1 MNIEERT
8 NDLIE
13 RFWEW
18 RLIDIPEFA
27 TSLGKHEYDDRL
39 MDMSLN
45 AYLRRR
51 DDAKQF
57 LKQTRVLQEVAKTDN
72 ASYDTMFHLDYLED
86 DLDCFI
92 KGLTYQTYLC
102 PLNPIEGP
110 HVRFPGL
117 LSWMKRDSV
126 ADVEKILTRL
136 RLFPHQIDQIIQL
149 LTEGIRIGLTMY
161 IKSIQPFPEAL
172 LAVSK
177 VAVEDS
183 KLFEPFK
190 EKPGTIPKEIWNKL
204 VDTAKDII
212 AKECLPSFERL
223 GTFISETYIPKC
235 RSAEGLGVLPNGKN
249 IYEACVRFHTEQ
261 TVTAKQLHE
270 LGHEQLK
277 KALVRFDEIQKKIG
291 FEGSRADF
299 LKHLRSEPFGYKSE
313 QEMLETYRK
322 VSDKVMAQLPK
333 FFVKM
338 PSIDLEIVP
347 APSEVAREYVNA
359 AYCAG
364 APDNSR
370 PGYFVVNTYRPE
382 IRKRFEAVVLTV
394 HEALPGHHIQIA
406 TTMESP
412 LKEFRRFPDELRYWD
427 PPAHLGMKSGYHEG
441 WASYAEYLGIEMG
454 LYDEDP
460 YDMVGKI
467 SREMVLATRL
477 IVDTGIHMYGWG
489 RQESIDYLMENT
501 ACDEYDIITE
511 VDRYISLPG
520 QSLSY
525 GYGEIKMLE
534 FRART
539 EKALGDA
546 FNLPEFHQ
554 MIASLGDVPLFLL
567 DRHVNKFISDKN
579 VKAA

>member
-8 NDLIE
+8 NELID

-57 LKQTRVLQEVAKTDN
+57 LKQTRVLQETAKKEN
-72 ASYDTMFHLDYLED
+72 ASFDIIFHLDYLED

-117 LSWMKRDSV
+117 LSWMKRESV
-126 ADVEKILTRL
+126 TDIEKILTRM
-136 RLFPHQIDQIIQL
+136 RQFPRQIDQHIEL
-149 LTEGIRIGLTMY
+149 LTEGIRVGFTMY
-161 IKSIQPFPEAL
+161 IKSIQPLPKAL
-172 LAVSK
+172 MAVSK

-183 KLFEPFK
+183 KLFGPFNTKPDTISK
-190 EKPGTIPKEIWNKL
+190 EVWGKL
-204 VDTAKDII
+204 VETAKNII
-212 AKECLPSFERL
+212 EKDCLPSFKRL
-223 GTFISETYIPKC
+223 ANFISDTYIPNC
-235 RSAEGLGVLPNGKN
+235 RSAEGLGVLPNGKDV
-249 IYEACVRFHTEQ
+249 YEAYVRFHTEQ
-261 TVTAKQLHE
+261 TVTARQLFD
-270 LGHEQLK
+270 LGHKHLK

-313 QEMLETYRK
+313 EEMLETYRK
-322 VSDKVMAQLPK
+322 VSDKVMAVLPK
-333 FFVKM
+333 YFLKM
-338 PSIDLEIVP
+338 PKVGLEVVP
-347 APSEVAREYVNA
+347 APAEVAVEYVNA

-370 PGYFVVNTYRPE
+370 PGYFVVNTYKPE
-382 IRKRFEAVVLTV
+382 IRKRFEAVVLTA

-406 TTMESP
+406 TTMETP

-477 IVDTGIHMYGWG
+477 IVDTGIHMYEWG
-489 RQESIDYLMENT
+489 RQQSIDFLMENT

-525 GYGEIKMLE
+525 GYGEMKVIELRRKV
-534 FRART
+534 

-546 FNLPEFHQ
+546 FSLPDFNQ
-554 MIASLGDVPLFLL
+554 MMASVGDVPLFLL
-567 DRHVNKFISDKN
+567 GRQVDKYISDKN
-579 VKAA
+579 LNAT